1 MTVTLSN
8 PEITVNI
15 DTSGSAALGSANAI
29 SLTAQSVW
37 DNRRSISTAPRLE
50 KKTCMKHLVYLTLG
64 LILFLAASHAL
75 AAPAVETA
83 GQVLAKLNNITPEQR
98 QKTLVEKAKS
108 EGEVAFYSSLQ
119 AQQIDPFIQAFRKR
133 YPFVKVN
140 PYRVSGNRQVIKIQT
155 EMNAGNHLF
164 DVTNGSAEQASALK
178 KMGAIDPYASPQR
191 EFFSASNKDNE
202 GYFTSFYV
210 IPMVLGYNT
219 NLVKRADAP
228 RSYEDLLNPKWKGNM
243 FLDDESYE
251 WFAVLLK
258 HFGREKGLQYMKTL
272 AKQDLRMVRGRTA
285 QSQLIAAG
293 ERPLAIVLS
302 GHTVW
307 ELKTKGAP
315 VEGVILDPYLAQ
327 ANKLM
332 LARHAPH
339 PYAAALFIDWALSE
353 EGQSM
358 ITTFG
363 RVVARKGVKQR
374 FPELVEKESFLVDV
388 DFIGPVLD
396 QSSREFS
403 QIFLGR

>member
-1 MTVTLSN
+1 MNYFASIMVVILVGTVY
-8 PEITVNI
+8 PP
-15 DTSGSAALGSANAI
+15 AAYCG
-29 SLTAQSVW
+29 
-37 DNRRSISTAPRLE
+37 
-50 KKTCMKHLVYLTLG
+50 
-64 LILFLAASHAL
+64 AAA
-75 AAPAVETA
+75 ETA
-83 GQVLAKLNNITPEQR
+83 GAVLAKLNKLPAEQR
-98 QKTLVEKAKS
+98 QKALMEKAKT

-119 AQQIDPFIQAFRKR
+119 AQQIDPFIRVFQKR

-164 DVTNGSAEQASALK
+164 DVTNGSSEQASAIK
-178 KMGAIDPYASPQR
+178 KVGAIDPYQSPQR
-191 EFFSASNKDNE
+191 DFFIAPNKDKE
-202 GYFTSFYV
+202 GFFTSLYV

-219 NLVKRADAP
+219 NLVKRGEAP
-228 RSYEDLLNPKWKGNM
+228 KSYEDLLQPKWKSNM
-243 FLDDESYE
+243 FLDDEAYE

-258 HFGREKGLQYMKTL
+258 HMGREKGLQYMRNL

-285 QSQLIAAG
+285 QSQLLSAG
-293 ERPLAIVLS
+293 ERPLALVLS
-302 GHTVW
+302 GHTVLD
-307 ELKTKGAP
+307 LKGRGAP
-315 VEGVILDPYLAQ
+315 IEHVILDPYFAQ

-332 LARHAPH
+332 LSRHAPH
-339 PYAAALFIDWALSE
+339 PHAAALFVDWSLSE

-388 DFIGPVLD
+388 DFIAPILD
-396 QSSREFS
+396 QSGKEFS

>member
-15 DTSGSAALGSANAI
+15 DKPESET
-29 SLTAQSVW
+29 SLTAQSAC
-37 DNRRSISTAPRLE
+37 DNRADIE
-50 KKTCMKHLVYLTLG
+50 KKNSMKHLVYLSLG
-64 LILFLAASHAL
+64 LLLCLAAGDAM
-75 AAPAVETA
+75 AAPAIETA
-83 GQVLAKLNNITPEQR
+83 GQVLAKLAKMTPEQR
-98 QKTLVEKAKS
+98 QKTLVEKAKA
-108 EGEVAFYSSLQ
+108 EGEVSFYSSLQ

-178 KMGAIDPYASPQR
+178 KIGAIDPYASPQR
-191 EFFSASNKDNE
+191 EFFSGSNKDKE
-202 GYFTSFYV
+202 GYFTSLYA
-210 IPMVLGYNT
+210 IPIVLGYNT
-219 NLVKRADAP
+219 NLVKRAEAP
-228 RSYEDLLNPKWKGNM
+228 RSYEDLLHPRWKGNM
-243 FLDDESYE
+243 FLDDEAYE
-251 WFAVLLK
+251 WFAVLLQY
-258 HFGREKGLQYMKTL
+258 FGREKGLQYMRHL

-285 QSQLIAAG
+285 QSQLLAAG

-315 VEGVILDPYLAQ
+315 LEGVILDPYFAQ

-363 RVVARKGVKQR
+363 RVVARKGVNQR
-374 FPELVEKESFLVDV
+374 FPELVEKDPFLVDV
-388 DFIGPVLD
+388 DFIGPILD
-396 QSSREFS
+396 QSGKEFS